1 MVNERVYIRKLIDI
15 LDESIIDLEFV
26 SFLDNNN

>member
-15 LDESIIDLEFV
+15 LDESIIELEFV